1 MTYMSIFKKDS
12 PIFKMIDIENAIM
25 LLLCL
30 KGTMSESLPVHM
42 SECMV
47 ISVVLICT
55 LTHNLTSKY
64 KFSFVTSTHFLHTQL
79 RAVLVLL

>member
-1 MTYMSIFKKDS
+1 MTYTSIFKKDS

-30 KGTMSESLPVHM
+30 KGTMSE
-42 SECMV
+42 CMV

-55 LTHNLTSKY
+55 LTHNLTSK
-64 KFSFVTSTHFLHTQL
+64 
-79 RAVLVLL
+79 